1 MEVQMFWYYLLA
13 KLDDFNCFLAIFGYA
28 GLVLTAAICII
39 FCAISDISTYN
50 HEDFVVTFKRY
61 IRVCKIKTLITLETI
76 AIILS
81 TLLPT
86 TKQAAFIWIAPQI
99 VENGAVK
106 DTVKNIPELTKL
118 GTEYLKE
125 LLKEKVNEHD

>member
-1 MEVQMFWYYLLA
+1 MFWYYLLA
-13 KLDDFNCFLAIFGYA
+13 KLNDFVCFLAIFGYV
-28 GLVLTAAICII
+28 GLVITTGIVVV
-39 FCAISDISTYN
+39 FCAISDINTYS
-50 HEDFVVTFKRY
+50 HEDFVETFTRY
-61 IRVCKIKTLITLETI
+61 TKSCKIKTLVTLEVI

-125 LLKEKVNEHD
+125 LLKEKVNEKH